1 LKKLG
6 LFYLAVRNLRRKLF
20 RTISIVLSVAV
31 VSGTLFSATMVIY
44 SVKRSIRMGTERL
57 GADILVVPA
66 EAEKS
71 AREALISGEPST
83 YYMDRSVLDRVAA
96 VEGVDKVTPQVFI
109 ESSQFSCCYVGNVLL
124 VGFDPATDFSVS
136 SWVPDF
142 KPDNFKDN
150 EIITG
155 HQIPTMEGRNI
166 KFYGQDFKVAG
177 VLAPTGMSYI
187 DNSAFMT
194 MASAYKM
201 AEESGK
207 KALKSVTVT
216 PEQISAVLV
225 KVNEGFAP
233 QRVAVRINYAVDGVK
248 AISSSEVVSTVK
260 DQLSKLFLYLIT
272 IGGIVWVMSLM
283 LIAVVFSMIV
293 NERQRE
299 IGLFRAMGAK
309 KGFMFRLIIA
319 EASILTTA
327 GGVIGVA
334 GGAVLVFSFKNLIV
348 AELNV
353 PYLWP
358 PASFIA
364 ALLAGCVVVSLVTGV
379 LAALYPAYMSARMEP
394 YNAIR
399 KGE

>member
-6 LFYLAVRNLRRKLF
+6 LFYLAVRNMRRKLF
-20 RTISIVLSVAV
+20 RTMSILLSVAV

-44 SVKRSIRMGTERL
+44 SIKRSIRMGTERL

-66 EAEKS
+66 AAEKS
-71 AREALISGEPST
+71 ARDALISGEPST
-83 YYMDRSVLDRVAA
+83 YYMDRSVLEKVKA
-96 VEGVDKVTPQVFI
+96 VEGVERVSPQVFI

-124 VGFDPATDFSVS
+124 VGFDPKTDFSIS
-136 SWVPDF
+136 SWVSDFSPD
-142 KPDNFKDN
+142 KFKDGD
-150 EIITG
+150 IITG
-155 HQIPTMEGRNI
+155 HQIPTIEGRSL
-166 KFYGQDFKVAG
+166 KFYGHGFKVVG
-177 VLAPTGMSYI
+177 VLEPTGMSYI

-194 MASAYKM
+194 MDAAYKM
-201 AEESGK
+201 AEESHK
-207 KALKSVTVT
+207 VALKTVNVT

-225 KVNEGFAP
+225 KVSGDTTP

-248 AISSSEVVSTVK
+248 AIASSEVVSSVK
-260 DQLSKLFLYLIT
+260 DQLNKLFAYLIT
-272 IGGIVWVMSLM
+272 IGAIVWVMALL

-319 EASILTTA
+319 EAALLTTA

-334 GGAVLVFSFKNLIV
+334 GGAALVFSFKNLIV

-358 PASFIA
+358 PAWFIA
-364 ALLAGCVVVSLVTGV
+364 ALLGGCVVVSLITGV
-379 LAALYPAYMSARMEP
+379 LAALYPAAMSARMEP